1 MRTWVAILCGVV
13 LLVLALVALA
23 PAGLLEGRIDAM
35 LGNNVRLANAS
46 GTLWNGSGELVLPT
60 GERRP
65 IAWKIDA
72 LPLLR
77 GELRGSFGGNGD
89 PASGTRFSI
98 DNKRVELGGFKLNL
112 PAETVLRSIGAPSL
126 FSAAGDVSL
135 QVDRALRDPGAL
147 DVQLAMQWRNASV
160 AGPGASLALGDVTTE
175 LVGRGPQVTGP
186 IANTG
191 GEVEISGTVTAA
203 SEGPPRVDMV
213 VRPRAGLDRD
223 RATAIAGA
231 LSALGPPDAQG
242 GYRIV
247 WPRSPR

>member
-1 MRTWVAILCGVV
+1 MRTWAAILCGVV

-89 PASGTRFSI
+89 PASG
-98 DNKRVELGGFKLNL
+98 FKLNL

-160 AGPGASLALGDVTTE
+160 AGPGASLVLGDVTTE
-175 LVGRGPQVTGP
+175 LAGRGPQVTGP